1 MRLQEL
7 DSGLLHSYGEP
18 GPVRGADPGSNVYA
32 TSTSKQTSQAHVGK
46 TGDGSSDQNTAPV
59 SEKEIRQAAEE
70 LQKRM
75 EEQGVHL
82 KFEVMHAEDGQIEV
96 EVTDEDRSKVLMRI
110 PPKGVLRINAQG
122 KTAIGNFLNLRS

>member
-1 MRLQEL
+1 MRLQEI
-7 DSGLLHSYGEP
+7 DSGLLHTYGEP

-32 TSTSKQTSQAHVGK
+32 TPIDKQASQTRVDE
-46 TGDGSSDQNTAPV
+46 TGNGSSDQNTEPA
-59 SEKEIRQAAEE
+59 SEKDIRQAAEE

-122 KTAIGNFLNLRS
+122 RTAIGNFLNLRS

>member
-1 MRLQEL
+1 
-7 DSGLLHSYGEP
+7 
-18 GPVRGADPGSNVYA
+18 
-32 TSTSKQTSQAHVGK
+32 
-46 TGDGSSDQNTAPV
+46 
-59 SEKEIRQAAEE
+59 
-70 LQKRM
+70 M

-122 KTAIGNFLNLRS
+122 RTAIGNFLNLRS

>member
-7 DSGLLHSYGEP
+7 DSGLLHTYGEP
-18 GPVRGADPGSNVYA
+18 GPVRGADPGSNVNA
-32 TSTSKQTSQAHVGK
+32 TSIDKHTSQAHVGD

-59 SEKEIRQAAEE
+59 SEKDIRQAAEE

-122 KTAIGNFLNLRS
+122 RTAIGNFLNLRS